1 MIMYYIALY
10 IGRLLQK
17 RNNLTKL
24 VAQTAIQERRSCAGS
39 KTSRCRYQKQEGM
52 SVVQGDL
59 EIVGYA
65 SLRSASPSGR
75 PPRGAEGPIT
85 SDFRPQACDY
95 ADWTRGRWATA
106 TLAIT

>member
-52 SVVQGDL
+52 SVVQG
-59 EIVGYA
+59 EMQVSAPRAQVGV
-65 SLRSASPSGR
+65 LRAAR
-75 PPRGAEGPIT
+75 RV
-85 SDFRPQACDY
+85 R
-95 ADWTRGRWATA
+95 
-106 TLAIT
+106 